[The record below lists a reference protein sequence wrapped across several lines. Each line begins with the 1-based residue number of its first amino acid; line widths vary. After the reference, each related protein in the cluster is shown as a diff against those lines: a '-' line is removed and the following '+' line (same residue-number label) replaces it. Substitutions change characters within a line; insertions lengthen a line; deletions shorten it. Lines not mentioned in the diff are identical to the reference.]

1 MSSRTKFLPLLALA
15 LVALPAFA
23 QVNTLRYKD
32 LYPNLSAAERA
43 TYEQALAAELKAAQA
58 RWNEPHGPVQ
68 GDVCTT
74 PSPTPVNPFMVSSTT
89 VGATNNYDIATNCGN
104 GQTVFGGTG
113 AALDVAFGVTTDA
126 NCTVTVTGDPTGA
139 NWDLAI
145 FALQAPG
152 AACTTVPTLA
162 DGQCVA
168 MDDDGGGNITESMNW
183 AATAGTEYFV
193 IVDGFNTATGT
204 FDLTITG
211 TGCNLVPVEL
221 QKFSVDR

>member
-1 MSSRTKFLPLLALA
+1 MSFRSKFLPFLGLA

-23 QVNTLRYKD
+23 QVSTLRYKD
-32 LYPNLSAAERA
+32 LYPTLSASERA
-43 TYEQALAAELKAAQA
+43 AYEQALAAELKAAQA
-58 RWNEPHGPVQ
+58 RWNEPNGPVQ
-68 GDVCTT
+68 GDLCTV

-89 VGATNNYDIATNCGN
+89 VGAANNYDIATNCGN

-113 AALDVAFGVTTDA
+113 ASLDVAFGVTTDA
-126 NCTVTVTGDPTGA
+126 NCTVTVTGDPTGTS
-139 NWDLAI
+139 WDLAI

-152 AACTTVPTLA
+152 AACTQLPTLA

-168 MDDDGGGNITESMNW
+168 MDDDGGGNVTETMNW

-193 IVDGFNTATGT
+193 IVDGFNAATGT

-221 QKFSVDR
+221 QSFSVDR